1 MATFN
6 LSNEIQIVN
15 PSANVDSH
23 YGTYT
28 SLSDAY
34 IGVPEIL
41 REKGKTVGVLES
53 GSVVEYWWKSGI
65 TDIDLIKKETSAP
78 ISGTTNTIPKFTIG
92 GLSDSQIVDDGVNV
106 TIGEGYTYEKF
117 NVNGTIYCKTA
128 VLMQGS
134 SSDFSAYDTDNVLIG
149 QIGFNK
155 FTGAKYGTYTDLPS
169 RFIQNGTEAARI
181 SDNQNFLIGT
191 TVDNG
196 QKLQV
201 EGDALI
207 NGLNVGR
214 GGGNSVA
221 NVVLGNSALLS
232 NTIGLYN
239 IAIGTTA
246 LFVNTTGDNNIGI
259 GANSLYLNTTGSG
272 NLGIGPST
280 RCLNPNDNNSIMI
293 GFDTVGVGSNS
304 VVLGNSSIT
313 KTILR
318 GNVLIGTTVDTG
330 FLLNV
335 NGDSSIN
342 GHTIGRGSG
351 DIASN
356 LVIGVNSLINNLNG
370 DYNIAIGIE
379 SLRLNQSGGSNVA
392 IGGNSLRENTTG
404 SSNTSIGT
412 GSLYSNQT
420 GINNTAIGSES
431 LYGSIG
437 SQNVAIGMRSLI
449 TTGSGQ
455 YNIGI
460 GFQASTLNASDSNS
474 IVIGADALG
483 AGSNTVVLGNED
495 IVRTNLK
502 GDVHFPMAILDA
514 LESPGDAGQILSS
527 TVTGTEWITPQQNGL
542 YAQTALSAPI
552 VFASGEAS
560 LIGAGVGTLSV
571 PANAF
576 KVGDSFVA
584 KMCGRL
590 TCANNEILHIRVRS
604 NGVLIIDALQYTLA
618 TTTDK
623 YYDLILDFTV
633 TKIGGAGVAELFA
646 NGMFTYNKNAAV
658 AMEGVH
664 FGQISNT
671 VFDTTVDNSLTI
683 TAEWVTSSATN
694 TIRSQNFTLTKV
706 Y

>member
-23 YGTYT
+23 YGTYA

-53 GSVVEYWWKSGI
+53 GDVVEYWWKSGI
-65 TDIDLIKKETSAP
+65 TDIDLVKKETSIP
-78 ISGTTNTIPKFTIG
+78 ISGTTNTIPKFDAL
-92 GLSDSQIVDDGVNV
+92 GLVDSQIVDDGTNV
-106 TIGEGYTYEKF
+106 TIGGGSTFEKF

-134 SSDFSAYDTDNVLIG
+134 SSDFSGYDSDGVLLG
-149 QIGFNK
+149 QLGFNK
-155 FTGAKYGTYTDLPS
+155 FIGAKYGTYTNLPI
-169 RFIQNGTEAARI
+169 RFIQNATEAARI

-191 TVDNG
+191 TVDTG

-207 NGLNVGR
+207 NGLTVGR
-214 GGGNSVA
+214 GGGNV
-221 NVVLGNSALLS
+221 
-232 NTIGLYN
+232 
-239 IAIGTTA
+239 
-246 LFVNTTGDNNIGI
+246 
-259 GANSLYLNTTGSG
+259 
-272 NLGIGPST
+272 
-280 RCLNPNDNNSIMI
+280 
-293 GFDTVGVGSNS
+293 
-304 VVLGNSSIT
+304 
-313 KTILR
+313 
-318 GNVLIGTTVDTG
+318 
-330 FLLNV
+330 
-335 NGDSSIN
+335 
-342 GHTIGRGSG
+342 
-351 DIASN
+351 ASN
-356 LVIGVNSLINNLNG
+356 LVIGVNSFTNNVNG
-370 DYNIAIGIE
+370 DYNTAIGVE
-379 SLRLNQSGGSNVA
+379 SLMSNQSGGSNVA
-392 IGGNSLRENTTG
+392 IGPNSLRENTTG
-404 SSNTSIGT
+404 SSNTAIGG

-420 GINNTAIGSES
+420 GGDNVAIGEDS
-431 LYGSIG
+431 LYSSMSG
-437 SQNVAIGMRSLI
+437 QNVAIGKASLR
-449 TTGSGQ
+449 TTGSGHD
-455 YNIGI
+455 NIGI
-460 GFQASTLNASDSNS
+460 GYMAWTLDASDSNS
-474 IVIGADALG
+474 IVIGNDALG
-483 AGSNTVVLGNED
+483 AGSNTVVLGNNS
-495 IVRTNLK
+495 ITRTNLK
-502 GDVHFPMAILDA
+502 GDVHFPMSILDA
-514 LESPGDAGQILSS
+514 LESPGSAGQILSS
-527 TVTGTEWITPQQNGL
+527 TNTGIQWIIPQQNGL
-542 YAQTALSAPI
+542 YAQTALSTP
-552 VFASGEAS
+552 VVYASGEAS

-584 KMCGRL
+584 KMCGIL

-633 TKIGGAGVAELFA
+633 TKLGGVGVAELFA
-646 NGMFTYNKNAAV
+646 NGIFTYNKNASV

-671 VFDTTVDNSLTI
+671 VFDTTVNNSLTI

>member
-23 YGTYT
+23 YGTYA

-53 GSVVEYWWKSGI
+53 GDVVEYWWKSGI
-65 TDIDLIKKETSAP
+65 TDIDLVKKETSIP
-78 ISGTTNTIPKFTIG
+78 ISGTTNTIPKFDTL
-92 GLSDSQIVDDGVNV
+92 GLVDSQIVDDGTNV
-106 TIGEGYTYEKF
+106 TIGGGSNFYKF
-117 NVNGTIYCKTA
+117 NVNGEILCKTN
-128 VLMQGS
+128 L
-134 SSDFSAYDTDNVLIG
+134 YLIG
-149 QIGFNK
+149 DSGDIQGYSDSVAIGSIGFNK
-155 FTGAKYGTYTDLPS
+155 YSGANFGTRSELPLYFFTNYVEAMRVTTS
-169 RFIQNGTEAARI
+169 QNV
-181 SDNQNFLIGT
+181 LIGT
-191 TVDNG
+191 TVDTG

-207 NGLNVGR
+207 NGLTVGR
-214 GGGNSVA
+214 GGGNIPV
-221 NVVLGNSALLS
+221 NVVLGNSALAL

-239 IAIGTTA
+239 VAIGTTA
-246 LFVNTTGDNNIGI
+246 IYSNTTGDNNIGI

-280 RCLNPNDNNSIMI
+280 RCLNSNDNNSIMI
-293 GFDTVGVGSNS
+293 GFDTEGVGSNS

-318 GNVLIGTTVDTG
+318 GNVLIGTTVDNG
-330 FLLNV
+330 FLLNI

-342 GHTIGRGSG
+342 GHTIGRGG
-351 DIASN
+351 GNVASN
-356 LVIGVNSLINNLNG
+356 LVIGVNSFINNVNG
-370 DYNIAIGIE
+370 DYNTAIGVE
-379 SLRLNQSGGSNVA
+379 SLMSNQSGGSNVA
-392 IGGNSLRENTTG
+392 IGPNSLRENTTG
-404 SSNTSIGT
+404 SSNTSIGG

-420 GINNTAIGSES
+420 GIDNTAIGEGS
-431 LYGSIG
+431 LYGTTG
-437 SQNVAIGMRSLI
+437 GQNVAIGKASLR
-449 TTGSGQ
+449 TTELGHG
-455 YNIGI
+455 NIGI
-460 GFQASTLNASDSNS
+460 GYMAGTLNASDSNS
-474 IVIGADALG
+474 IVIGSDALG
-483 AGSNTVVLGNED
+483 AGSNTVVLGNNS
-495 IVRTNLK
+495 ITRTNLK

-514 LESPGDAGQILSS
+514 LESTGDAGQILSS

-542 YAQTALSAPI
+542 YAQTSLSTPI
-552 VFASGEAS
+552 VYASGEAS

-571 PANAF
+571 PENAF

-584 KMCGRL
+584 KMCGIL

-618 TTTDK
+618 TTTNK
-623 YYDLILDFTV
+623 YYDLVLDFTV
-633 TKIGGAGVAELFA
+633 TKLGGAGVAELFA

-671 VFDTTVDNSLTI
+671 VFDTTVNNSLTI

>member
-41 REKGKTVGVLES
+41 REKGKTVGILES

-65 TDIDLIKKETSAP
+65 TDIDLVKKETSAP

-92 GLSDSQIVDDGVNV
+92 GLGDSQIAESGAGV
-106 TIGEGYTYEKF
+106 TIGGGYDFYKL
-117 NVNGTIYCKTA
+117 NVNGTIFC
-128 VLMQGS
+128 LEEIIMFGS
-134 SSDFSAYDTDNVLIG
+134 GCQFSGYDTDSNLLG
-149 QIGFNK
+149 RLGFNK
-155 FTGAKYGTYTDLPS
+155 FTGAVFGTQTDLPIM
-169 RFIQNGTEAARI
+169 FLQNGLERARI
-181 SDNQNFLIGT
+181 NY
-191 TVDNG
+191 
-196 QKLQV
+196 
-201 EGDALI
+201 
-207 NGLNVGR
+207 
-214 GGGNSVA
+214 GGN
-221 NVVLGNSALLS
+221 
-232 NTIGLYN
+232 I
-239 IAIGTTA
+239 
-246 LFVNTTGDNNIGI
+246 
-259 GANSLYLNTTGSG
+259 
-272 NLGIGPST
+272 
-280 RCLNPNDNNSIMI
+280 
-293 GFDTVGVGSNS
+293 
-304 VVLGNSSIT
+304 
-313 KTILR
+313 
-318 GNVLIGTTVDTG
+318 LIGTTVDTG

-356 LVIGVNSLINNLNG
+356 LVIGVNSLINNVNG

-379 SLRLNQSGGSNVA
+379 SLRLNQSGGSNVS

-412 GSLYSNQT
+412 GSLYSNQN
-420 GINNTAIGSES
+420 GIGNTAIGEGSS
-431 LYGSIG
+431 LGVRG
-437 SQNVAIGMRSLI
+437 SQNVAIGMRSLR
-449 TTGSGQ
+449 TTEFGND
-455 YNIGI
+455 NIGI
-460 GFQASTLNASDSNS
+460 GFQAWTLNASDSNS

-502 GDVHFPMAILDA
+502 GDVHFPMAILDT

-623 YYDLILDFTV
+623 YYDLVLDFTV
-633 TKIGGAGVAELFA
+633 TKIGAAGVAELFA

-671 VFDTTVDNSLTI
+671 VFDTTVDNSLII

>member
-6 LSNEIQIVN
+6 LSNKIQIVN

-23 YGTYT
+23 YGTYA

-41 REKGKTVGVLES
+41 REKGKTVGILES

-65 TDIDLIKKETSAP
+65 TDIDLVKKETSVH

-92 GLSDSQIVDDGVNV
+92 GLGDSQIAESGAGV
-106 TIGEGYTYEKF
+106 TIGGGYDFYKL
-117 NVNGTIYCKTA
+117 NVNGTIFC
-128 VLMQGS
+128 LDEIIMFGS
-134 SSDFSAYDTDNVLIG
+134 SDQFSAYDTDSTFLG
-149 QIGFNK
+149 KLSFNK
-155 FTGAKYGTYTDLPS
+155 FTGASFGTFTDLPVK
-169 RFIQNGTEAARI
+169 ILQNGTEAARI
-181 SDNQNFLIGT
+181 SDNQNLLIGT

-207 NGLNVGR
+207 NGINVGR
-214 GGGNSVA
+214 GGGNSIA
-221 NVVLGNSALLS
+221 NVVLGNYALAL
-232 NTIGLYN
+232 NTVGLYN
-239 IAIGTTA
+239 VAIGTTA
-246 LFVNTTGDNNIGI
+246 IYSNTTGDNNIGI

-293 GFDTVGVGSNS
+293 GFDTEGVGSNS

-318 GNVLIGTTVDTG
+318 GNVLIGTTVD
-330 FLLNV
+330 
-335 NGDSSIN
+335 NGQKLQVEGDALIN
-342 GHTIGRGSG
+342 GSLSSGTGTITSG
-351 DIASN
+351 DFSHAEGDTSVANGYGSHAEGKESIANGICSHAEGGNSIANGNSSHAEGGNSIANGNSSHAEGDNSIANGNSSHAEGYFTIADGDYQHVQGRYNTPITNAAAFIIGNGTDNSNRSN
-356 LVIGVNSLINNLNG
+356 LVEAYGDTFYINENLSIYKSIK
-370 DYNIAIGIE
+370 D
-379 SLRLNQSGGSNVA
+379 STSSVGS
-392 IGGNSLRENTTG
+392 
-404 SSNTSIGT
+404 
-412 GSLYSNQT
+412 
-420 GINNTAIGSES
+420 
-431 LYGSIG
+431 
-437 SQNVAIGMRSLI
+437 
-449 TTGSGQ
+449 
-455 YNIGI
+455 
-460 GFQASTLNASDSNS
+460 D
-474 IVIGADALG
+474 
-483 AGSNTVVLGNED
+483 
-495 IVRTNLK
+495 
-502 GDVHFPMAILDA
+502 
-514 LESPGDAGQILSS
+514 GQILTS
-527 TVTGTEWITPQQNGL
+527 TVTGTQWITPQQNGL
-542 YAQTALSAPI
+542 YAQTALSTPI

-618 TTTDK
+618 ATTDK

-633 TKIGGAGVAELFA
+633 TKLGEAGVAELFA
-646 NGMFTYNKNAAV
+646 NGMFTYNKNASV
-658 AMEGVH
+658 SMEGVH

-671 VFDTTVDNSLTI
+671 VFDTTVNNSLTI